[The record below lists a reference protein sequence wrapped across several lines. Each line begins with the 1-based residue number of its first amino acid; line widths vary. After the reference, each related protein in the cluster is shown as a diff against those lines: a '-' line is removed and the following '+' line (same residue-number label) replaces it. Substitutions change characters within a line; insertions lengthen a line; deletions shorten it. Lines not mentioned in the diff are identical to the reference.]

1 MKKSAKF
8 IITILISILIILGI
22 TFSVKAIH
30 NEKINDNKQIKKMN
44 ILTNDVTANYSYSY
58 NDVDVYVDA
67 QQTEYLVKDNAT
79 FGFIKKLQK
88 SNLLRSSKITKEQA
102 LTTGKEFINSKIS
115 NFNDYTLSSSNY
127 NNDYGEYSFT
137 FTKKLLNYDTMDL
150 IFVAIGSEGD
160 ITAFYSVN
168 SGEFDSYNNIVLN
181 ESDITDFINQEANKK
196 YFNQV
201 EHISELGRTLK
212 KENNE
217 LILEVVV
224 EVSLKDGT
232 IVADSLLYHI

>member
-1 MKKSAKF
+1 MEK
-8 IITILISILIILGI
+8 ITGNVLTILG
-22 TFSVKAIH
+22 AI
-30 NEKINDNKQIKKMN
+30 
-44 ILTNDVTANYSYSY
+44 
-58 NDVDVYVDA
+58 
-67 QQTEYLVKDNAT
+67 
-79 FGFIKKLQK
+79 
-88 SNLLRSSKITKEQA
+88 
-102 LTTGKEFINSKIS
+102 
-115 NFNDYTLSSSNY
+115 
-127 NNDYGEYSFT
+127 
-137 FTKKLLNYDTMDL
+137 
-150 IFVAIGSEGD
+150 
-160 ITAFYSVN
+160 
-168 SGEFDSYNNIVLN
+168 SYNNIVLN